1 MVSRGYLQY
10 MENINQNIVFTEGR
24 MATDEIKQLESG
36 PLIEVILGTPSL
48 DIYDVEVNDVIQL
61 TTFIDSEITISA
73 KITGIFDPI
82 DPKSPFWRENSD
94 TFLKPAPLEDA
105 VEQGVMVDP
114 EEPPLPFF
122 ATQNTLIESISS
134 AFPGTLISSSWLL
147 FLDLSLIHI

>member
-1 MVSRGYLQY
+1 
-10 MENINQNIVFTEGR
+10 

-105 VEQGVMVDP
+105 VGRELWLILKS
-114 EEPPLPFF
+114 PPYHFLP
-122 ATQNTLIESISS
+122 LKI
-134 AFPGTLISSSWLL
+134 P
-147 FLDLSLIHI
+147 